1 MKWTWDVIGQ
11 LVLLACLSTYALYF
25 SEAPAFAILGF
36 AGLVGSRI
44 VEPGSLIDQG
54 NDSDSDGEGHED

>member
-11 LVLLACLSTYALYF
+11 LLLLAALSAYAYYNT
-25 SEAPAFAILGF
+25 EAPAFAILGF
-36 AGLVGSRI
+36 AGLAASRI

-54 NDSDSDGEGHED
+54 NDSDSDHED